1 MIDGHARPPR
11 PSRLPAIQEIMDPPR
26 FDLQFGTVL
35 RRLKEEAFPL
45 QSAISLIIGLFDK
58 IFSMTRYF
66 SIIEYVEGGAISME
80 RLPCYCYYL
89 KT

>member
-58 IFSMTRYF
+58 IFSSMTRYF
-66 SIIEYVEGGAISME
+66 SIIEHVEGGAME